1 MISGWWCWFMAWK
14 FLTDTS
20 AMDGS
25 MTLWD
30 EKVSKKLKVEELIAT
45 RGGLWQPCWETSM

>member
-1 MISGWWCWFMAWK
+1 MAWK

-25 MTLWD
+25 MTMWD

-45 RGGLWQPCWETSM
+45 RGGLW